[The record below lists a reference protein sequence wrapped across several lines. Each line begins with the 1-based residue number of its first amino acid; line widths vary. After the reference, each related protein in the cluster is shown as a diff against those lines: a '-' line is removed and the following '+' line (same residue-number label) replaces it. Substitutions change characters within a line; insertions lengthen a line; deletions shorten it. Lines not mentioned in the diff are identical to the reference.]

1 MKLTELQDH
10 DQRITRADLVHAMTQ
25 MGYES
30 STETADSILRE
41 VDFGR
46 KGYIEFHEYLDVSL
60 DIEQYSVVLILGFP
74 QCKSECPLADCVFVD
89 CSWSQGTFARICFHT
104 SGAT

>member
-1 MKLTELQDH
+1 MQDH
-10 DQRITRADLVHAMTQ
+10 DQKITRADLINAMKQ

-46 KGYIEFHEYLDVSL
+46 KGYIEFQEYLDVSTL
-60 DIEQYSVVLILGFP
+60 SNVT
-74 QCKSECPLADCVFVD
+74 SESRADE
-89 CSWSQGTFARICFHT
+89 
-104 SGAT
+104 

>member
-1 MKLTELQDH
+1 MLDWSADRQDH
-10 DQRITRADLVHAMTQ
+10 DQRITRADLINAMKK

-46 KGYIEFHEYLDVSL
+46 KGYIEFQEYLDVSSLYHWLKSLLMNRLPL
-60 DIEQYSVVLILGFP
+60 D
-74 QCKSECPLADCVFVD
+74 
-89 CSWSQGTFARICFHT
+89 
-104 SGAT
+104 

>member
-1 MKLTELQDH
+1 MKN
-10 DQRITRADLVHAMTQ
+10 

-46 KGYIEFHEYLDVSL
+46 KGYIEFGEYLDVSDFQL
-60 DIEQYSVVLILGFP
+60 SSIVMY
-74 QCKSECPLADCVFVD
+74 
-89 CSWSQGTFARICFHT
+89 
-104 SGAT
+104 

>member
-1 MKLTELQDH
+1 MWCSEADVQDH
-10 DQRITRADLVHAMTQ
+10 DQKITRADLINAMKQ

-46 KGYIEFHEYLDVSL
+46 KGYIEFQEYLDVSTL
-60 DIEQYSVVLILGFP
+60 SNVT
-74 QCKSECPLADCVFVD
+74 SESRADE
-89 CSWSQGTFARICFHT
+89 
-104 SGAT
+104 

>member
-1 MKLTELQDH
+1 
-10 DQRITRADLVHAMTQ
+10 MTQ

-46 KGYIEFHEYLDVSL
+46 KGYVEFQEYLDVSPTSPTWPVVSCGRDL
-60 DIEQYSVVLILGFP
+60 LTDSDRRWIEGAISRIGLHTLG
-74 QCKSECPLADCVFVD
+74 SIGL
-89 CSWSQGTFARICFHT
+89 
-104 SGAT
+104 

>member
-1 MKLTELQDH
+1 MSHGYLFTYTVLTGLQDH
-10 DQRITRADLVHAMTQ
+10 DQRITRADLIHAMTQ

-46 KGYIEFHEYLDVSL
+46 KGYVEFQEYLDVSPKKSAG
-60 DIEQYSVVLILGFP
+60 YCMGH
-74 QCKSECPLADCVFVD
+74 QC
-89 CSWSQGTFARICFHT
+89 
-104 SGAT
+104 

>member
-1 MKLTELQDH
+1 MQDH
-10 DQRITRADLVHAMTQ
+10 DQKITRADLINAMKQ

-46 KGYIEFHEYLDVSL
+46 KGYIEFQEYLDVSTL
-60 DIEQYSVVLILGFP
+60 SNVTTESR
-74 QCKSECPLADCVFVD
+74 ADE
-89 CSWSQGTFARICFHT
+89 
-104 SGAT
+104 

>member
-1 MKLTELQDH
+1 M
-10 DQRITRADLVHAMTQ
+10 IHAMTQ

-46 KGYIEFHEYLDVSL
+46 KGYIEFQEYLDVRQSS
-60 DIEQYSVVLILGFP
+60 YVMR
-74 QCKSECPLADCVFVD
+74 
-89 CSWSQGTFARICFHT
+89 W
-104 SGAT
+104 

>member
-1 MKLTELQDH
+1 
-10 DQRITRADLVHAMTQ
+10 MTQ

-46 KGYIEFHEYLDVSL
+46 KGYIEFQEYLDVSCHP
-60 DIEQYSVVLILGFP
+60 SVLSVKWG
-74 QCKSECPLADCVFVD
+74 V
-89 CSWSQGTFARICFHT
+89 G
-104 SGAT
+104 

>member
-1 MKLTELQDH
+1 
-10 DQRITRADLVHAMTQ
+10 

-46 KGYIEFHEYLDVSL
+46 KGFIEFQEYLDVSL
-60 DIEQYSVVLILGFP
+60 DHQVQYRTG
-74 QCKSECPLADCVFVD
+74 
-89 CSWSQGTFARICFHT
+89 
-104 SGAT
+104 